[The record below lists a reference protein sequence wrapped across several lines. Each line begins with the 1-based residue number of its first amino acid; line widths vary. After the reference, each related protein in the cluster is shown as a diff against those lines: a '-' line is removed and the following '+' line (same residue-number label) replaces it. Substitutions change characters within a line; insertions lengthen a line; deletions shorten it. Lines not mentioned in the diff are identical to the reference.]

1 MDRRCGGQ
9 FAVPQHIQAVH
20 KNAVFTASHH
30 SSDAGEVQHLKDSIR
45 HAIQFGDKI
54 VFCVKPAEGSIVC
67 GIHYMITVGL
77 CADSQI
83 SHILHCDDAAVGIDF
98 ILHLHAQET
107 VKGDL
112 LHFVQRRQK
121 HGEVIELVETDL

>member
-1 MDRRCGGQ
+1 
-9 FAVPQHIQAVH
+9 
-20 KNAVFTASHH
+20 
-30 SSDAGEVQHLKDSIR
+30 
-45 HAIQFGDKI
+45 
-54 VFCVKPAEGSIVC
+54 
-67 GIHYMITVGL
+67 MITVGL

-112 LHFVQRRQK
+112 LHFVQCRK
-121 HGEVIELVETDL
+121 LCGKIVELVEANV